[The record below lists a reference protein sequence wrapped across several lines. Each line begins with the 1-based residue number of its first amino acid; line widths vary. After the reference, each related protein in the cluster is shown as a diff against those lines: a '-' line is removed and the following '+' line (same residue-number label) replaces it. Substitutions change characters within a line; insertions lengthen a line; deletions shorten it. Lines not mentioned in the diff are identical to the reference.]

1 MAKKR
6 KHRFTLNNCLFGSV
20 ELFQNTELDK
30 YKHSGYC
37 IWFDPRSDLGFDSR
51 SRSFRDRSVGKNC
64 NYSGDRFA
72 HIDNNNKDILS
83 HGEGQTQWLDDT
95 TLTAEGKYPI
105 SFTQSG
111 KRFVLSL
118 HYNWSN
124 SFLFVNAT
132 KIFQFKAKDFE
143 IKDYMLFSGNISK
156 KFTINNLKKSR
167 QNFFLSV
174 IMLLTLMIF

>member
-105 SFTQSG
+105 SFTQ
-111 KRFVLSL
+111 
-118 HYNWSN
+118 
-124 SFLFVNAT
+124 
-132 KIFQFKAKDFE
+132 
-143 IKDYMLFSGNISK
+143 
-156 KFTINNLKKSR
+156 
-167 QNFFLSV
+167 
-174 IMLLTLMIF
+174 